1 MHQPVLLNEVIELL
15 KPQSDQI
22 LVDATIG
29 NGGHSE
35 QLLKLIKPRGR
46 LIGLDLDKNILTLA
60 QQRLNQPT
68 LSADRYPAQI
78 KLFCDNFANLDTVL
92 ARLGLTRI
100 DRILLDLGVSSYQ
113 LSEPNRGFSF
123 QLNGPLDMRMSLTN
137 SLTAA
142 KIINHYPANRLLKII
157 QEYGEERWAKRIVK
171 RITQTRHK
179 KPIKETKQLA
189 ELIYQTVP
197 RRYNRIH
204 PATRVF
210 QALRIET
217 NNELGN
223 LTAFLNDTEKYL
235 EPNGRLAI
243 ISFHSLEDR
252 IVKIA
257 FQAKKKQG
265 CFRIITKK
273 PVRATDEEIYRNPRA
288 RSARLRVAEKL

>member
-15 KPQSDQI
+15 KPQPNQI

-35 QLLKLIKPRGR
+35 QLLKLINPGGR
-46 LIGLDLDKNILTLA
+46 LIGLDLDKNILTRA
-60 QQRLNQPT
+60 QQRLNQ
-68 LSADRYPAQI
+68 YPAQI
-78 KLFCDNFANLDTVL
+78 KLFCDNFVNLSTVL

-142 KIINHYPANRLLKII
+142 KIVNHYPANRLLKVI

-171 RITQTRHK
+171 RIIQTRHN
-179 KPIKETKQLA
+179 KPIRETRQLA

-223 LTAFLNDTEKYL
+223 LTAFLNDAEKYL

-257 FQAKKKQG
+257 FQTKKKQDY
-265 CFRIITKK
+265 FRIITKK
-273 PVRATDEEIYRNPRA
+273 PIRATDEEIYRNPRA

>member
-15 KPQSDQI
+15 KPQPNQI

-29 NGGHSE
+29 SGGHSE
-35 QLLKLIKPRGR
+35 QLLKLIRPGGR

-60 QQRLNQPT
+60 QQRLNQ
-68 LSADRYPAQI
+68 YPAQI

-113 LSEPNRGFSF
+113 LSESKRGFSF

-142 KIINHYPANRLLKII
+142 KIINHYPANRLLKVI

-171 RITQTRHK
+171 RIIQIRHN
-179 KPIKETKQLA
+179 KPIRETRQLA

-197 RRYNRIH
+197 RRYHRIH

-223 LTAFLNDTEKYL
+223 LTAFLNDAEKYL

-257 FQAKKKQG
+257 FQTKKKQG
-265 CFRIITKK
+265 YFRIITKK
-273 PVRATDEEIYRNPRA
+273 PIRATDEEIYRNPRA